1 VDCLLRRLW
10 LRAGLLTNPSRRRAA
25 PLPTLPDLRH
35 AITAT
40 PLTTPTFKDGARP
53 LGRSRPSPHP
63 GEVVNVTPRCR
74 CGRLLRATAGWM
86 ARCEVCRN
94 GRCPAV
100 YQGRRCRRPVGHRGL
115 CQ

>member
-1 VDCLLRRLW
+1 VVGSR
-10 LRAGLLTNPSRRRAA
+10 PSRH
-25 PLPTLPDLRH
+25 P
-35 AITAT
+35 
-40 PLTTPTFKDGARP
+40 
-53 LGRSRPSPHP
+53 GRSRH
-63 GEVVNVTPRCR
+63 VTPRCR